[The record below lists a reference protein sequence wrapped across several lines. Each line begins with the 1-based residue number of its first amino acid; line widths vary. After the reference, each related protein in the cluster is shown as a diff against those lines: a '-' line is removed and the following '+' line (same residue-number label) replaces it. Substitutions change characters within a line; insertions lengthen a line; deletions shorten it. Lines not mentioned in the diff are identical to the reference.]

1 MGAPWRAAWSLM
13 CRRQT
18 LETQW
23 KEASAQ
29 RAEYADTAM
38 QIRNLQ
44 ERIEAINGAAPHARP
59 EGCKTAEDFLR
70 ITRPDYRP
78 GKLMA
83 FSDDDAIKF
92 IEKIMVYEKTVTV
105 AFKAGIEITVRR

>member
-1 MGAPWRAAWSLM
+1 MEPDAQATELLE
-13 CRRQT
+13 T

-29 RAEYADTAM
+29 RAEYADTET

-70 ITRPDYRP
+70 ITRPDYMP

-83 FSDDDAIKF
+83 FSDDAIRF